1 MITSVEIFFEYY
13 EINSYFL
20 VKLWYFAYR
29 GFQSAFET
37 RSEKKMLWT
46 NSVYYLFPQFFA
58 INFAQTLIMV
68 VKRNAKIAIP
78 VICDMK
84 KKVF

>member
-1 MITSVEIFFEYY
+1 MKFQNNDHKSKFFKYY

-20 VKLWYFAYR
+20 GKLLYFAYR

-46 NSVYYLFPQFFA
+46 NSVYLFPQFFA

-68 VKRNAKIAIP
+68 VKEMQKLP
-78 VICDMK
+78 YL
-84 KKVF
+84 